1 MRHLLFFTLFFSFVF
16 TSESQV
22 VPNDS
27 IYKNTT
33 HSNMV
38 DSIAVYR
45 VANAAKDKYDLIVVE
60 KFEDMEFEITS
71 RGALIDVVSHRIIEN
86 FQYKGEAQ
94 TMQLLKASEND
105 KTVSVDVNAYLY
117 EDKNSNSKSYFYYFS
132 DQENMIYRKVSK
144 KKTSDII
151 IYYVSPKK

>member
-1 MRHLLFFTLFFSFVF
+1 MRNLLLITLLTSFVF
-16 TSESQV
+16 VGKSQV

-27 IYKNTT
+27 IYKYST

-45 VANAAKDKYDLIVVE
+45 VANAAKDKFDLIIVE
-60 KFEDMEFEITS
+60 KIEDIEFDITA

-86 FQYKGEAQ
+86 FQYKGNYT
-94 TMQLLKASEND
+94 TMQVLKASKND
-105 KTVSVDVNAYLY
+105 KTESVDAVVYMY
-117 EDKNSNSKSYFYYFS
+117 DDKNSKAKSYFYYFP
-132 DQENMIYRKVSK
+132 DQKNMIYRKVSK

-151 IYYVSPKK
+151 IYYLSPKK